1 MLELADFLDIGSD
14 MLFDRRHSS
23 AAFAA
28 YKPIILQLSR
38 GKSVL
43 EIGAGRNPLFS
54 PAELAAEN
62 IAYSANDIAQSELN
76 AMLHEVPRFAF
87 DASQHVPGECLSRFD
102 VIFSKMV
109 QEHVQDTL
117 GFYRNIAL
125 MLKPGGIALNFH
137 PVLYA
142 LPFVVNKLMPES
154 WSDPL
159 LYRLRKDRNKE
170 RSPKFPAVYDHCTVS
185 ETVRQRIRDCGFA
198 HVRQIAFYGHGYYKS
213 LPLVR
218 DAHRRFTDY
227 AMGRDLTTL
236 ASFSYTL
243 CMKAPARLPRRSDPA
258 MEAEAALAG

>member
-54 PAELAAEN
+54 PAELAAED
-62 IAYSANDIAQSELN
+62 ITYSANDIAQSELD
-76 AMLHEVPRFAF
+76 AMEHEVPRFAF
-87 DASQHVPGECLSRFD
+87 DASRHAPQECLSRFD
-102 VIFSKMV
+102 VIFSRMV
-109 QEHVQDTL
+109 QEHLQDTL
-117 GFYRNIAL
+117 AFYRNIAL

-159 LYRLRKDRNKE
+159 LYRLRKDRTKE

-185 ETVRQRIRDCGFA
+185 EAVRQRIRDAGFA

-213 LPLVR
+213 LPLIR

-227 AMGRDLTTL
+227 AMSRDLTAL

-243 CMKAPARLPRRSDPA
+243 CMTAPGTQQPRSDRA
-258 MEAEAALAG
+258 VETETTLVC